1 MVQFGIALIVDR
13 ERARESTGQH
23 DFGRLVGDVSPLYRI
38 KKRKRRQTHLPPLS
52 LLIAKRVTRFTIH
65 GTRPGNAA
73 GRNLRDV
80 GGNFPASPSNPPV
93 ASYHFS
99 PLLFRHPFVLLSLL
113 LAPRCFMICLLRALL
128 PAWRVLEIVLNFI
141 VISYNLPELSHRC
154 SFKFSLLKPT

>member
-1 MVQFGIALIVDR
+1 MVQFEIALIVDR

-99 PLLFRHPFVLLSLL
+99 SLLFRHPFVLL
-113 LAPRCFMICLLRALL
+113 RFCLLRAALWSVYFEL
-128 PAWRVLEIVLNFI
+128 FFRRGASSRSFW
-141 VISYNLPELSHRC
+141 ISLSFRITC
-154 SFKFSLLKPT
+154 RALSSVFL